1 MVYMSNIIEK
11 EIFEKEL
18 FDRGDDEEK
27 CAWELLNVM
36 LHIITVGNE
45 TRRKEWVDQHS
56 RNGGGLFAMIGGTD
70 FELNRCS
77 DNLKFKFLP
86 QLVKA
91 MKATSNKTVVAEL
104 GGKFLWAFQSRKLGN
119 LFDEYDTRP
128 GDWRTPITYGS
139 FKEIL
144 NEFVPLKR
152 ESSTEESEKEEEEAD
167 EKEPQMRFF
176 SLTKL
181 SGQPMK
187 TQELTYSHTAGFQPV
202 ASTQQE
208 GAVPD
213 NGKEITL

>member
-18 FDRGDDEEK
+18 FERGEDEEK

-45 TRRKEWVDQHS
+45 TRRKEWAVQHS
-56 RNGGGLFAMIGGTD
+56 RNGGGLFSMIGGTD

-77 DNLKFKFLP
+77 DNLRGTFLP

-91 MKATSNKTVVAEL
+91 MKATSKKTVVAEL

-119 LFDEYDTRP
+119 LFDECDIGDRP
-128 GDWRTPITYGS
+128 DDWRTPRKFGS

-152 ESSTEESEKEEEEAD
+152 ESSTEESEEAD

-176 SLTKL
+176 SLTKI